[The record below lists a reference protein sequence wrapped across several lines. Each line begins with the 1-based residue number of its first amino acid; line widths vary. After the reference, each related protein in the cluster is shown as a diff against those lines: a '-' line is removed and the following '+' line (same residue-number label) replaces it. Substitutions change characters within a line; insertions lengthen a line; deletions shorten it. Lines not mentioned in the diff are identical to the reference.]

1 MGSGIRLGALAVAF
15 IGIGTAMGLTSAQA
29 IEPDRECEASC
40 YAEHT
45 DCVESCQS
53 HENPIEC
60 DGDCQDD
67 LEDCLESC
75 G

>member
-1 MGSGIRLGALAVAF
+1 
-15 IGIGTAMGLTSAQA
+15 MGLTSAQA